1 MLTRHKFTP
10 PIPTGDSATD
20 FRNLCRSI
28 SDFFGALE
36 QKNALQIDSAQI
48 RAASGI
54 VFPASQGA
62 ASSDA
67 NTLDDYAEGTWTPA
81 DASGASL
88 SISAGYAK
96 YTKVGRVVL
105 LTAQLTWPATANASV
120 AKLSGAP
127 FTAADVYV
135 GAANGQTGNA
145 AAALI
150 QGTNVT
156 FNTVGSVQLT
166 NANLSGSIIRFAIA
180 YHV

>member
-1 MLTRHKFTP
+1 MLTRARL
-10 PIPTGDSATD
+10 PIPVLSGDWQTD
-20 FRNLCRSI
+20 GPMLVRVLHDYFLS
-28 SDFFGALE
+28 LE

-127 FTAADVYV
+127 FTAADIYV

-166 NANLSGSIIRFAIA
+166 NANLSGSVIRFAIA